1 MRNIR
6 TGTRTDTVSRES
18 AMKKILFIDDE
29 ALILEIYSSKLQQYG
44 FRVDTATDGLEALKM
59 MRNSKPDVV
68 VLDIMMPKFSGLEV
82 LKYIRAEPALKDL
95 RVVVLSNMFVG
106 AEERQA
112 ATAGADKALLKSS
125 CTPALLVEAINEVM
139 AAPRP
144 DGQAP
149 GPAGAPGGAA

>member
-1 MRNIR
+1 MRI
-6 TGTRTDTVSRES
+6 DTVSCES

-29 ALILEIYSSKLQQYG
+29 ALILEIYRTKLQQYG
-44 FRVDTATDGLEALKM
+44 FRVDTATDGLEALRM
-59 MRNSKPDVV
+59 MRSSRPDVV

-112 ATAGADKALLKSS
+112 ATAGADKALLKSG

-139 AAPRP
+139 AAPRA
-144 DGQAP
+144 DDRAP
-149 GPAGAPGGAA
+149 GPSGAPGGTAQR

>member
-112 ATAGADKALLKSS
+112 DTAGADKALLKSS